1 MVEKQI
7 KDHAQHL
14 KELLGKAMTNKP
26 DYIKELID
34 YIVLSHSSGYV
45 SRCFYLDPL
54 CSTLDMV
61 LHRAQVV
68 LYD

>member
-45 SRCFYLDPL
+45 FCYFYLSL
-54 CSTLDMV
+54 ATL
-61 LHRAQVV
+61 LYLRHGFAQGTGCT
-68 LYD
+68 

>member
-45 SRCFYLDPL
+45 SLCFYLDL
-54 CSTLDMV
+54 HCSTLGMV
-61 LHRAQVV
+61 LHETQAA
-68 LYD
+68 LDD